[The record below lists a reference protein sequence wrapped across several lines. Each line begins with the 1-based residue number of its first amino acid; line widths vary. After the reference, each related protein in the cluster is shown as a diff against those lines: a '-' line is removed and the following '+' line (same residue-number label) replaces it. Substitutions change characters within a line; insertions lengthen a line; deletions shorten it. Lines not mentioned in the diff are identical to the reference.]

1 MSCWIC
7 SHELL
12 TVPRCCWGQTEG
24 LCHFPRL
31 NRCTC
36 PCLLGES
43 AVLTLHF
50 ILCNFLVQTL
60 ATAAPSAFMEME
72 TSIVTSTSSSSQ
84 QLPGNCK
91 MHFKVLWVHLF
102 DLLHSYLP
110 KELQYGL
117 AASLVSSPLLLCGQ
131 LESCFNKLGLS
142 LSLRR
147 LSQNLL
153 FIRWEV

>member
-1 MSCWIC
+1 
-7 SHELL
+7 
-12 TVPRCCWGQTEG
+12 
-24 LCHFPRL
+24 
-31 NRCTC
+31 
-36 PCLLGES
+36 
-43 AVLTLHF
+43 
-50 ILCNFLVQTL
+50 
-60 ATAAPSAFMEME
+60 
-72 TSIVTSTSSSSQ
+72 
-84 QLPGNCK
+84 

-153 FIRWEV
+153 FIR